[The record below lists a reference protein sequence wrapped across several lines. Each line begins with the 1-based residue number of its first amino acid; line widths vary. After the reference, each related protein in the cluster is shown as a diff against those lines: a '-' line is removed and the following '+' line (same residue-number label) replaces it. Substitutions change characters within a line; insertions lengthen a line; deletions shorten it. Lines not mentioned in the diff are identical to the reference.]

1 MDFFWIPEDC
11 LIAFLSSNINPYLKQ
26 FFFSFRTAEPN
37 ANFVSAFHLSGR
49 QPPWL
54 PLLLFASQDSQPL
67 GNRLRPSWAR
77 WSMWLVCCHGN
88 DGMRL
93 LKLNPRRHWGTCFKL
108 YHLLWGWGGHA
119 WRTLRQSWAEVR
131 DELCSPA
138 NSLRQLASHISKSSW
153 KRIPLALVRPSDD
166 CRLIALLTAT
176 S

>member
-108 YHLLWGWGGHA
+108 YHLLWGWGG
-119 WRTLRQSWAEVR
+119 TLGGHFG
-131 DELCSPA
+131 SPEQRSVMNCVLLPTACA
-138 NSLRQLASHISKSSW
+138 NL
-153 KRIPLALVRPSDD
+153 P
-166 CRLIALLTAT
+166 AT
-176 S
+176 